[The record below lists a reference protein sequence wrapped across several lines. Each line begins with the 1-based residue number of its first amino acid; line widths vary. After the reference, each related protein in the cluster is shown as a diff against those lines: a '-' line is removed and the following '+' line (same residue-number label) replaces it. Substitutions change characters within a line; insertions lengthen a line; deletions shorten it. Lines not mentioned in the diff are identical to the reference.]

1 MNHLQELSLLSDNI
15 LLSELEKYGILN
27 LSEIPEK
34 LNMLKNKKVDYIH
47 TKKIYTRKDGRLFT
61 KVIEND
67 KEKQINGKDEGE
79 LYCKLYN
86 FYFGESYSSLEVLY
100 PQWVKWREE
109 ESSVSKKTIKEN
121 MYLWNTFLK
130 GTDIT
135 KPPLKYLKPK
145 DFVKFF
151 RKITRDGQMTRKRF
165 NDMKSVI
172 NGIIYYA
179 IEEEIIEHNYLRD
192 INYGQFNFKSED
204 NNVMPFTE
212 TERLA
217 IINHL
222 DNDDIYSLAIKLD
235 FYLILRIGE
244 LKGLKWEDVKGNFIY
259 VHRFINDENEVIED
273 IKGHQKEGKRFI
285 PLTANART
293 ILERIKEI
301 NPKNDYLFTRNGK
314 PLSTCTFNRH
324 IRRCCKDLGIE
335 YRSSHKVR
343 FSTASIMYKNG
354 VGAPELQKML
364 DHTTLAMTTHYLRSV
379 TPEEDT
385 LQKMNDV
392 LG

>member
-1 MNHLQELSLLSDNI
+1 M
-15 LLSELEKYGILN
+15 
-27 LSEIPEK
+27 K
-34 LNMLKNKKVDYIH
+34 LKHHSIKNK
-47 TKKIYTRKDGRLFT
+47 
-61 KVIEND
+61 
-67 KEKQINGKDEGE
+67 
-79 LYCKLYN
+79 
-86 FYFGESYSSLEVLY
+86 
-100 PQWVKWREE
+100 
-109 ESSVSKKTIKEN
+109 
-121 MYLWNTFLK
+121 
-130 GTDIT
+130 
-135 KPPLKYLKPK
+135 
-145 DFVKFF
+145 
-151 RKITRDGQMTRKRF
+151 
-165 NDMKSVI
+165 
-172 NGIIYYA
+172 
-179 IEEEIIEHNYLRD
+179 IEHNYLRD
-192 INYGQFNFKSED
+192 INYGQFNFKSGD
-204 NNVMPFTE
+204 NNVIPFTE

-244 LKGLKWEDVKGNFIY
+244 MKGLKWEDVKGNFIY

-293 ILERIKEI
+293 ILERIKEV

-364 DHTTLAMTTHYLRSV
+364 GHTTLAMTTHYLRSV

-392 LG
+392 LD